1 MNKTSTELDII
12 KYIYNELNQEEKAQ
26 INYQTILSPKTLE
39 LMCGF
44 RGVKDGLDN
53 IVFLPK
59 DSIINNIKNFSK
71 SFNLTKHGF
80 VK

>member
-26 INYQTILSPKTLE
+26 INYQTIISPKTLK
-39 LMCGF
+39 LMYGF
-44 RGVKDGLDN
+44 KDVKNSLDN
-53 IVFLPK
+53 IVLLPK

-71 SFNLTKHGF
+71 SFNLTKHDF

>member
-26 INYQTILSPKTLE
+26 NDYQAIISSKTLE

-44 RGVKDGLDN
+44 SDVKNSLDN
-53 IVFLPK
+53 IVLLPK
-59 DSIINNIKNFSK
+59 DSLINDIKNFSK
-71 SFNLTKHGF
+71 SFNLTEHDF

>member
-26 INYQTILSPKTLE
+26 IDYQAIISSKTLE
-39 LMCGF
+39 LICDF
-44 RGVKDGLDN
+44 RDVKNSLDN
-53 IVFLPK
+53 IVLLPK
-59 DSIINNIKNFSK
+59 DSIINDIKNFSK
-71 SFNLTKHGF
+71 SFNLTEHDF

>member
-12 KYIYNELNQEEKAQ
+12 KYIYNELNQEEKSQ
-26 INYQTILSPKTLE
+26 INYQTIISPKTLE
-39 LMCGF
+39 LMCGL
-44 RGVKDGLDN
+44 RNVKDSLDN
-53 IVFLPK
+53 IMLLPK

-71 SFNLTKHGF
+71 SFNLTKHDF

>member
-26 INYQTILSPKTLE
+26 INHQTIILPQTLE

-44 RGVKDGLDN
+44 RDVKDGLDN
-53 IVFLPK
+53 VVLLPK

-71 SFNLTKHGF
+71 SFNLTEHDF

>member
-26 INYQTILSPKTLE
+26 IDYQAIISSKTLE

-44 RGVKDGLDN
+44 KDVKNSLDN
-53 IVFLPK
+53 IVLLPK
-59 DSIINNIKNFSK
+59 DSIINDIKNFSK
-71 SFNLTKHGF
+71 SFNLTKHDF

>member
-26 INYQTILSPKTLE
+26 IDYQTIISSKTLE

-44 RGVKDGLDN
+44 KDVKNSLDN
-53 IVFLPK
+53 IVLLPK

-71 SFNLTKHGF
+71 SFNLTEHDF